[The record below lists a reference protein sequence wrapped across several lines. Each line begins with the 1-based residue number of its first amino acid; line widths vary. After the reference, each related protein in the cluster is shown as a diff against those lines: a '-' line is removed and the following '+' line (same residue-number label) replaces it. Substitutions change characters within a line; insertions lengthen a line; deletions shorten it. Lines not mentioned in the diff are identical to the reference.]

1 MAGVAAEPALVD
13 QLRLVAGLRWNL
25 FHNSLRSMRGRL
37 ELVSLI
43 ILSATMGLG
52 ALAAGVGL
60 GVGAF
65 FFVYGGHL
73 RWLSLLFWGVF
84 LVWQLFPLLV
94 AASSAQFDF
103 TNLLRF
109 PLRYSSFYALSL
121 IYGLLDAPALIGM
134 LWLGCIAIGIAV
146 AKPAML
152 LWAVPM
158 LLVFAIVNV
167 LLTRTIFACF
177 DRWLAKRRTRE
188 ALIVVFFL
196 AMLSLQFLGPVIGRW
211 QKGGKG
217 IPLQPGIALQIARAL
232 PPGLAGDG
240 LIGAASDS
248 PSRAAASLLLLSA
261 YGGTL
266 AWLLGIRLRAQYR
279 GEDLGESVA
288 PAATPA
294 RGKASVRQPWR
305 LPFVTAPTSA
315 VFEKEVRYLLRSGP
329 MLLQLVIP
337 LIILAPLAFSFHQG
351 GKHSNPLQR
360 LPTDL
365 VLPICM
371 AYAFLIQA
379 TFVFNSF
386 GFDGNGVQ
394 FLFVTPVRFR
404 DVLIGKNLFQ
414 GMTTLVELVL
424 VGLVMTML
432 LPAPRAIVVLATFT
446 ALLFASLGNFSVG
459 NLLSLSFPR
468 RMEFGMMRQ
477 RRVSGVTMAVSL
489 GMQVALLG
497 ISGGI
502 LIFCYFFK
510 SFWIAPW
517 LFLALAGAVV
527 PFYRMS
533 LDRCSKLAL
542 EKREV
547 LTAELCRQE

>member
-1 MAGVAAEPALVD
+1 MVGLAAEPALVE
-13 QLRLVAGLRWNL
+13 QLRLVAELRWNL
-25 FHNSLRSMRGRL
+25 FRNSLRTMRGRL

-43 ILSATMGLG
+43 ILSTMMGLG
-52 ALAAGVGL
+52 ALGAGVGL
-60 GVGAF
+60 GIAAF
-65 FFVYGGHL
+65 FIVHGGHL
-73 RWLSLLFWGVF
+73 QWLSLLFWGVF
-84 LVWQLFPLLV
+84 LVWQMFPLL
-94 AASSAQFDF
+94 AAAASAQFDF
-103 TNLLRF
+103 KNLLRF
-109 PLRYSSFYALSL
+109 PLRYSSFYLLSV
-121 IYGLLDAPALIGM
+121 IYGMFDSSALVGSVWLVCLAIGM
-134 LWLGCIAIGIAV
+134 TV

-152 LWAVPM
+152 LWAVPT

-167 LLTRTIFACF
+167 LLTRTIFSWF

-188 ALIVVFFL
+188 ALVLLFFL
-196 AMLSLQFLGPVIGRW
+196 AMLSLQFLGPIIGHW
-211 QKGGKG
+211 EKGGKKN
-217 IPLQPGIALQIARAL
+217 PFQPGIALQIARAL

-248 PSRAAASLLLLSA
+248 PSRAATSLLLLSA
-261 YGGTL
+261 YGGAL
-266 AWLLGIRLRAQYR
+266 ACLLGVRLRAQYR
-279 GEDLGESVA
+279 GEDLGESAA
-288 PAATPA
+288 PAAVLA
-294 RGKASVRQPWR
+294 SGKVTVRQPWK
-305 LPFVTAPTSA
+305 LPFISTPSSA

-329 MLLQLVIP
+329 MLLQLAIP

-351 GKHSNPLQR
+351 AKHSNPLQR

-371 AYAFLIQA
+371 AYAFLIQSN
-379 TFVFNSF
+379 FVFNSF

-404 DVLIGKNLFQ
+404 DVLIGKNLFH
-414 GMTTLVELVL
+414 GMTTFVEMVL
-424 VGLVMTML
+424 VGLVMTLL
-432 LPAPRAIVVLATFT
+432 LPVPRAIVVLATFT

-477 RRVSGVTMAVSL
+477 RRVSGVTMAASL
-489 GMQVALLG
+489 GMQAALLG
-497 ISGGI
+497 ICGGI
-502 LIFCYFFK
+502 LTFCYFFR

-527 PFYRMS
+527 PFYRKS
-533 LDRCSKLAL
+533 LERCSKLAL

-547 LTAELCRQE
+547 LIAELCRQE